1 MASRSRRC
9 PPGQKK
15 KNGTCYPLQ
24 FMNECYPSHLAKSKT
39 KCVRR
44 CPNGSRRNPYGF
56 CTSSSRPI
64 KTRPVKTRA
73 PKSRSRFNGKLKSK
87 SKRQRRPMSG
97 AGAARRPKTRRVLDD
112 DDDDDEGTSPSSS
125 RTNDIR
131 RGEDEDDGDFEQ
143 RMVAAA

>member
-1 MASRSRRC
+1 MPSRSRRC
-9 PPGQKK
+9 APGHK
-15 KNGTCYPLQ
+15 KNKHGTCSPLQ

-44 CPNGSRRNPYGF
+44 CPNGTRRNPEGL

-87 SKRQRRPMSG
+87 SKKQRRPMSG
-97 AGAARRPKTRRVLDD
+97 HAPGAARRPKTRRVLDD

-131 RGEDEDDGDFEQ
+131 
-143 RMVAAA
+143 